1 MHIGT
6 IAALWRY
13 PVKSLQREELVRAT
27 VLADGIEGDRTRAL
41 IVANPDHARTGKP
54 LRGKEH
60 NRLHTVTGAE
70 NGVALAEA
78 AGVTVDVAPPDRY
91 FDARPVSIIFDTWI
105 ADVEALTGR
114 SIDPLRYRPNI
125 FAHAAPGFDLRE
137 DAMIDM
143 TLAIGSTIF
152 VVTDPIH
159 RCVTTTYDVA
169 TGKSDPAVLREV
181 ALRRDNTVGIYC
193 TVIQPGEIRIGTTI
207 SSRRSRRKARAGS
220 D

>member
-6 IAALWRY
+6 VAALWRY
-13 PVKSLQREELVRAT
+13 PVKSLQREELTLAT

-41 IVANPDHARTGKP
+41 IVANPDHARAGKP

-91 FDARPVSIIFDTWI
+91 FDARPVSIIFNTWI

-114 SIDPLRYRPNI
+114 NLDPLRYRPNI
-125 FAHAAPGFDLRE
+125 FAQAAPDFYLRE
-137 DAMIDM
+137 QALIGT
-143 TLAIGSTIF
+143 TLAIGTAVF
-152 VVTDPIH
+152 MVTEPIH

-169 TGKSDPAVLREV
+169 TGESDPAVLREV
-181 ALRRDNTVGIYC
+181 ALRRDNTVGVYC
-193 TVIQPGEIRIGTTI
+193 TVVQTGEIRVGEPI
-207 SSRRSRRKARAGS
+207 SSG
-220 D
+220 

>member
-6 IAALWRY
+6 VAALWRY
-13 PVKSLQREELVRAT
+13 PVKSLQREELITAT
-27 VLADGIEGDRTRAL
+27 VLTDGIEGDRTRAL
-41 IVANPDHARTGKP
+41 IVANPDHARAGKP

-91 FDARPVSIIFDTWI
+91 FDARPVSIIFNTWI

-114 SIDPLRYRPNI
+114 NLDPLRYRPNI
-125 FAHAAPGFDLRE
+125 FAQAAPDFYLRE
-137 DAMIDM
+137 QALIGT
-143 TLAIGSTIF
+143 TLAIGTAVF
-152 VVTDPIH
+152 MVTEPIH

-169 TGKSDPAVLREV
+169 TGESDPAVLREV
-181 ALRRDNTVGIYC
+181 ALRRDNTVGVYC
-193 TVIQPGEIRIGTTI
+193 
-207 SSRRSRRKARAGS
+207 
-220 D
+220 